1 VPWCLF
7 EGSDFECG
15 FALQR
20 LGGYGAMPTVAPIM
34 RERLGGKP
42 LALGPSDSR
51 TTVVIQTVEKSH
63 FVKKKYKKRKFP
75 PWGRE
80 KKEEAFCSNH
90 YKVKGRGSIIG
101 EDPT

>member
-1 VPWCLF
+1 
-7 EGSDFECG
+7 
-15 FALQR
+15 
-20 LGGYGAMPTVAPIM
+20 M

-80 KKEEAFCSNH
+80 KKENRNSG
-90 YKVKGRGSIIG
+90 KLSKGKKMRLTVVSS
-101 EDPT
+101 